1 MVQLGH
7 AQKEAEM
14 AELKTK
20 PRTASVDR
28 YVKGLKDPQIRA
40 DAAGLAAMMSEA
52 AGAPPRLWGT
62 SIIGFGDFHYI
73 SQSGREGDWF
83 LIGFAPRKKELTLY
97 LMSGLD
103 AHSALLKKLGPH
115 KRRGSCL
122 YIRRLPDV
130 HLPTLKRLLTV
141 SVRATRKRF
150 GAKK

>member
-1 MVQLGH
+1 
-7 AQKEAEM
+7 M

-28 YVKGLKDPQIRA
+28 FVKAIKDPQIRA
-40 DAAGLAAMMSEA
+40 DAGGLAAVMSEA
-52 AGAPPRLWGT
+52 TGAPPRLWGT
-62 SIIGFGDFHYI
+62 SIIGFGDFHYV
-73 SQSGREGDWF
+73 SESGREGDWF
-83 LIGFAPRKKELTLY
+83 LLGFAPRKKELTLY

-122 YIRRLPDV
+122 YIRRLSDV
-130 HLPTLKRLLTV
+130 HLPTLMRLLSA

-150 GAKK
+150 RVKKA